1 MFCQQQECT
10 PTVLQGGH
18 LASSRGAMESDE
30 KFVQLKGLLA
40 AKVLVCPKTGA
51 EPVRIVHPYDH
62 GSKLYRNYVV
72 VSYEPIEPD
81 QLLTVNS
88 VQIDGNLPTTC
99 SGTDTCSDTDT
110 CSGTAIRSG
119 TDTRSD
125 RTYTRSG
132 ADLPEHLKT
141 LCK

>member
-1 MFCQQQECT
+1 
-10 PTVLQGGH
+10 
-18 LASSRGAMESDE
+18 MESDE

-88 VQIDGNLPTTC
+88 VQIDGNLPTAC
-99 SGTDTCSDTDT
+99 SGTDTFSGMDTCSDTDT
-110 CSGTAIRSG
+110 CSGTATRSG

-125 RTYTRSG
+125 RTYTRSD
-132 ADLPEHLKT
+132 ADLPEHLKS